1 MNYAMRLP
9 VVKVRD
15 HTPKWIKESDN
26 TWILR
31 FDGEMDY
38 IALPME
44 SLPRGAFTL
53 EMELRP
59 ASDKPMML
67 FRTQGVY
74 QINSFSLM
82 TRNGT
87 LCVGWYDEA
96 EKVRVRTFQTGLA
109 LKVGEWNKISVRY
122 NLNKLTISC
131 NGQEESFPLSK
142 RQLIYSACCFG
153 GHDVPY
159 GIPTG
164 KVGYFQ
170 GDLRKLRIVQ
180 Q

>member
-1 MNYAMRLP
+1 MNFIMRRP
-9 VVKVRD
+9 TIKV
-15 HTPKWIKESDN
+15 HGHAPKWVKEADN

-59 ASDKPMML
+59 AADKPMVL

-74 QINSFSLM
+74 QINSFSLL

-87 LCVGWYDEA
+87 LCAGWYDETG
-96 EKVRVRTFQTGLA
+96 KVRTFQTGLA
-109 LKVGEWNKISVRY
+109 LKVGEWNQVSVRY
-122 NLNKLTISC
+122 DLSKLTISC
-131 NGQEESFPLSK
+131 NGQEESFPLSS

-153 GHDVPY
+153 GHDDPF
-159 GIPTG
+159 GIPSG
-164 KVGYFQ
+164 KPGYFQ
-170 GDLRKLRIVQ
+170 GDLRKIRIVQ
-180 Q
+180 R